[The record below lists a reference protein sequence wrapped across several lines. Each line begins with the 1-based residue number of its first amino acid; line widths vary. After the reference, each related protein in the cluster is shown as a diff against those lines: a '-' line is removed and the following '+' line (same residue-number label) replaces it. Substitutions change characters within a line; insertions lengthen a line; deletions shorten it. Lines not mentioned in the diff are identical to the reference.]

1 MYLMT
6 DTTPSEEEGLEP
18 FWERFP
24 WRKWVLAAGIL
35 VGLAL
40 SAGAWLVPLPTQ
52 VRVVQF
58 MIPPYSYVCLG
69 LAVIA
74 LTELPEP
81 LVQRIIMALGLL
93 GMTVLHVFGYA
104 AAGLPPLLIL
114 GVQMAF
120 LIIWIARKRRFL
132 WTLLW
137 LVETLIWIGT
147 AWAQGRLP

>member
-1 MYLMT
+1 MT
-6 DTTPSEEEGLEP
+6 DTTPSKEEGLGS

-24 WRKWVLAAGIL
+24 WRKRVLAAGIL
-35 VGLAL
+35 IGLAL
-40 SAGAWLVPLPTQ
+40 AAGAWLVPLPAQ
-52 VRVVQF
+52 VRVIQF

-81 LVQRIIMALGLL
+81 LGQRIITALTLL

-104 AAGLPPLLIL
+104 AAGAPPLLIL
-114 GVQMAF
+114 GVQTAF
-120 LIIWIARKRRFL
+120 LVIWIALKRRFL

-137 LVETLIWIGT
+137 LAETLIWIGT

>member
-6 DTTPSEEEGLEP
+6 VATPSKEDLNS

-24 WRKWVLAAGIL
+24 WRKWGLAAGIL
-35 VGLAL
+35 IGLAL
-40 SAGAWLVPLPTQ
+40 AASAWLVPLPAQ

-81 LVQRIIMALGLL
+81 LVPRILMALALL
-93 GMTVLHVFGYA
+93 GMTVLHVFAYA

-114 GVQMAF
+114 GVQTAF
-120 LIIWIARKRRFL
+120 LVIWITLKRRFL

-137 LVETLIWIGT
+137 LLETLAWIGT
-147 AWAQGRLP
+147 ALAQGRLP

>member
-1 MYLMT
+1 MT
-6 DTTPSEEEGLEP
+6 DTAPSSEQGQGA

-24 WRKWVLAAGIL
+24 WRRWVLAAGVL

-40 SAGAWLVPLPTQ
+40 SAGAWLVPLPAQ

-81 LVQRIIMALGLL
+81 LVQRILMALALL
-93 GMTVLHVFGYA
+93 GMTALHVFAYA
-104 AAGLPPLLIL
+104 AAGTPPLLIL

-120 LIIWIARKRRFL
+120 LVIWIALRRRFL
-132 WTLLW
+132 WTLAW
-137 LVETLIWIGT
+137 IAETLVWIAV
-147 AWAQGRLP
+147 AWGQGRLP